1 MELNFKSSKSNI
13 NLNISFKPIVI
24 SSMQSP
30 STLPNRPPILS
41 VNEIHKMTSLIK
53 LKELEQKYDEFLDK
67 NMQILLLYNVVE
79 DYLELRDALTIRIS
93 KLRRESYLRFHL
105 NKCFLEE

>member
-1 MELNFKSSKSNI
+1 
-13 NLNISFKPIVI
+13 
-24 SSMQSP
+24 MQSP

-41 VNEIHKMTSLIK
+41 VNEIQKMTSLIQ

-79 DYLELRDALTIRIS
+79 DYLELRDALTMRIS

-105 NKCFLEE
+105 NRCFLEE